1 MIYTS
6 IPKRK
11 AKKPTAAQR
20 QLAAEWEAI
29 QKKHAPKK
37 PLSWMPSS
45 STLDYKLTAPAGR
58 SNTKH
63 IPSLSTGEGI
73 GAAKPTMKYTG
84 DKMLGIGTLH
94 KSNAVPVFS
103 DGEAKEMAR
112 MRRG

>member
-11 AKKPTAAQR
+11 PKKPTAAQR

-29 QKKHAPKK
+29 QKKYEPKK
-37 PLSWMPSS
+37 PVKKVFNTWE
-45 STLDYKLTAPAGR
+45 YKLSTPPGR
-58 SNTKH
+58 TTSHH
-63 IPSLSTGEGI
+63 IPSLSTGETV
-73 GAAKPTMKYTG
+73 GAKKETMQYTG
-84 DKMLGIGTLH
+84 NKMLGIGTLH

-103 DGEAKEMAR
+103 DDEAKEMAR

>member
-11 AKKPTAAQR
+11 PKKPTAAQR

-29 QKKHAPKK
+29 QAKYAPSKKLK
-37 PLSWMPSS
+37 S
-45 STLDYKLTAPAGR
+45 STSFEYKLTTPPGR
-58 SNTKH
+58 TTSHH
-63 IPSLSTGEGI
+63 IPSLNTGDGI
-73 GAAKPTMKYTG
+73 ASSKPRMQYTG

>member
-1 MIYTS
+1 MIYTN

-29 QKKHAPKK
+29 QNKYEPKK
-37 PLSWMPSS
+37 PMKKVFNTWE
-45 STLDYKLTAPAGR
+45 YKLSTPPGR
-58 SNTKH
+58 TTSHH
-63 IPSLSTGEGI
+63 IPSRDTGGVASKKE
-73 GAAKPTMKYTG
+73 TMQYTRT
-84 DKMLGIGTLH
+84 KMIGIGTLH

-103 DGEAKEMAR
+103 DDEAKEMAR

>member
-11 AKKPTAAQR
+11 TKKPTAAQR

-29 QKKHAPKK
+29 QKKYEPKK
-37 PLSWMPSS
+37 PVKKVFNTWE
-45 STLDYKLTAPAGR
+45 YKLSTPPGR
-58 SNTKH
+58 TTSHH
-63 IPSLSTGEGI
+63 IPSLSTGENG
-73 GAAKPTMKYTG
+73 GAKKETMQYTG
-84 DKMLGIGTLH
+84 TKMLGIGTLH

-103 DGEAKEMAR
+103 DDEAKEMAR

>member
-11 AKKPTAAQR
+11 PKKPNAAQR

-29 QKKHAPKK
+29 QAKYAPVKKLKA
-37 PLSWMPSS
+37 
-45 STLDYKLTAPAGR
+45 STSFEYKLTAPPGR
-58 SNTKH
+58 ATNKH
-63 IPSLSTGEGI
+63 IPSLNTGDGI
-73 GAAKPTMKYTG
+73 ATSKPRLQYTG
-84 DKMLGIGTLH
+84 DKMIGIGTLH

>member
-11 AKKPTAAQR
+11 VKKPTAAQR

-29 QKKHAPKK
+29 QNKYAPKK
-37 PLSWMPSS
+37 AIRTVTSS
-45 STLDYKLTAPAGR
+45 ALEYKLTAPAGR
-58 SNTKH
+58 GNTKH
-63 IPSLSTGEGI
+63 IPSRSTGEGI

>member
-20 QLAAEWEAI
+20 QLEAEWDAI
-29 QKKHAPKK
+29 QAKYAPKK
-37 PLSWMPSS
+37 ALKRMDTKFSYSLPTPI
-45 STLDYKLTAPAGR
+45 GR
-58 SNTKH
+58 TNTHH
-63 IPSLSTGEGI
+63 IPSLSTAGGTTSS
-73 GAAKPTMKYTG
+73 KPTMQYTG

>member
-20 QLAAEWEAI
+20 QLSAEWDAI
-29 QKKHAPKK
+29 QVKYAPTKKLK
-37 PLSWMPSS
+37 LS
-45 STLDYKLTAPAGR
+45 TVFEYKLTPPPGR
-58 SNTKH
+58 STSNH
-63 IPSLSTGEGI
+63 IPSRSTGEGI
-73 GAAKPTMKYTG
+73 GAAKPRMQYTG
-84 DKMLGIGTLH
+84 DKMIGIGTLH

-103 DGEAKEMAR
+103 DNEAKEMAR

>member
-11 AKKPTAAQR
+11 PKKPNAAQR

-29 QKKHAPKK
+29 QAKYAPTKKLVK
-37 PLSWMPSS
+37 P
-45 STLDYKLTAPAGR
+45 STTLQYKLTTPPGR
-58 SNTKH
+58 TTTKH
-63 IPSLSTGEGI
+63 IPSLNTGEGV
-73 GAAKPTMKYTG
+73 ASSKPRMQYTG
-84 DKMLGIGTLH
+84 TKMIGIGTLH

-103 DGEAKEMAR
+103 DEEAIDMAK

>member
-29 QKKHAPKK
+29 QKKYAPKK
-37 PLSWMPSS
+37 AIKPTSNKLE
-45 STLDYKLTAPAGR
+45 YKLTTPPGR
-58 SNTKH
+58 TTSHH
-63 IPSLSTGEGI
+63 IPSLNTGDGI
-73 GAAKPTMKYTG
+73 ASSKEKQYYTG

-94 KSNAVPVFS
+94 KSNAVPIFS
-103 DGEAKEMAR
+103 EDDAKEQAR

>member
-20 QLAAEWEAI
+20 QLQAEWDAI
-29 QKKHAPKK
+29 QAKYAPKK
-37 PLSWMPSS
+37 SLKRVDTAFTYSLS
-45 STLDYKLTAPAGR
+45 APPGR
-58 SNTKH
+58 STYHN
-63 IPSLSTGEGI
+63 IPSRNTGDGI
-73 GAAKPTMKYTG
+73 ASSKPTMQYTG

>member
-20 QLAAEWEAI
+20 QLAAEWDAI
-29 QKKHAPKK
+29 QAKYAPKK
-37 PLSWMPSS
+37 PLKRVDTKFSYSLP
-45 STLDYKLTAPAGR
+45 TPIGR
-58 SNTKH
+58 SNTHH
-63 IPSLSTGEGI
+63 IPSLSTAGGNTSP
-73 GAAKPTMKYTG
+73 KPSMQYTG

>member
-20 QLAAEWEAI
+20 NLSAEWDAI
-29 QKKHAPKK
+29 QAKYAPKK
-37 PLSWMPSS
+37 VIRKVS
-45 STLDYKLTAPAGR
+45 STFKYELTTPVGR
-58 SNTKH
+58 SNTHH
-63 IPSLSTGEGI
+63 IPSLNTAGGI
-73 GAAKPTMKYTG
+73 ASSKPTMQYTG

>member
-11 AKKPTAAQR
+11 QKKPTAAQR

-29 QKKHAPKK
+29 QKKYEPKK
-37 PLSWMPSS
+37 PVQRVASKSLE
-45 STLDYKLTAPAGR
+45 YKLSTPAGR
-58 SNTKH
+58 TTSHH
-63 IPSLSTGEGI
+63 IPSRDTGGI
-73 GAAKPTMKYTG
+73 ATKKETMQYTG
-84 DKMLGIGTLH
+84 TKMLGIGTLH

-103 DGEAKEMAR
+103 NDEAKEMAR